1 MTGPIERLKRW
12 FSFKLFGGDSFEEE
26 PEPSP
31 EKRLKNMLVAV
42 GNTQEIEYDCEQVY
56 QLIDQYAEMVERGED
71 AAALMPL
78 VKHHLDICIACR
90 EEYEALMR
98 ILKASTASN

>member
-1 MTGPIERLKRW
+1 MTGAIERLKRW
-12 FSFKLFGGDSFEEE
+12 FRGASFEGE

-42 GNTQEIEYDCEQVY
+42 ENTQEIEYDCEQVY
-56 QLIDQYAEMVERGED
+56 KLIDQYAEMVERGEN

-78 VKHHLDICIACR
+78 VKHHLDMCIACR

-98 ILKASTASN
+98 VLEASAALN